1 MPPNWPQ
8 FSLRLPQ
15 LQAMRD
21 ANATLPSFVNGNLP
35 DALLVRKIPVI
46 RVPEYEKVRFLAVG
60 TSRTRL
66 LSFMKATS
74 RLLSAASAVALSAA
88 WLVPGVAVV
97 EFVSV
102 TAAQA
107 AVVQR
112 IEVRGNTRVDADT
125 VRNTVAISPGQSF
138 TGDDIDA
145 AVKRLFDT
153 GLFSDVR
160 INQSGSTLVVEVSE
174 LQIVN
179 NVLFQGNKKIKDAD
193 LGNTTQLKPRA
204 PFSTATME
212 ADAEAIRQAYA
223 RIGRDDATVNT
234 QVIDLGEGRVNVVYE
249 VVEGGRTKIAAVNF
263 NGNNAFGDRRLS
275 TVIST
280 KRSSFISFI
289 MRDDIYD
296 EDRLRADEEALRR
309 FYFNRGYADFQV
321 VSATGQINEATNEY
335 TVDITVEE
343 GERYTFGDISI
354 DSTVPEIEA
363 SSLQS
368 QVVTR
373 QGDVYSAKEVEDTI
387 IALTETVAGRGYAFA
402 QVTPRGDRNF
412 ENRTISV
419 VYTID
424 QGTRAYVERIEIRGN
439 DKTRDYVI
447 RREFDI
453 AEGDAFNQV
462 LIQRA
467 KRRLEA
473 LNFFEKV
480 EVSTVPGAEADQVVL
495 VVDVVEKSTGEF
507 SIGAGYSTGGET
519 PGASV
524 EGSITERNFLG
535 RGQFVKFSAGGGK
548 NSRDFGFSFTEPY
561 FLGRRIAAGFDISRA
576 TRTFDRYESEVTSG
590 SVRFG
595 LPITENISTQIAY
608 NLSQE
613 SYDYRNCDGDGDGII
628 GEPADCSL
636 SNAIRQAIAD
646 GNWIKSSVSA
656 GFLYNT
662 IDDMKNPHNGF
673 YINGV
678 AEFAG
683 LGGDAEW
690 VKVTGRG
697 SYYHTLNEEFD
708 VVGLASVGGGHV
720 LDMGGNGLRI
730 FDHFQNNTRMIR
742 GFEYGGIGPYDVA
755 TGDHLGGTTYLN
767 GTLEAQF
774 PLPIIP
780 ESIGLRGAVFADAAT
795 VFGNKVNVPG
805 VVVGGTDME
814 WRASA
819 GAGLIWDSPFG
830 PLRVD
835 YAVPLVKKDT
845 DDTQEF
851 NFGMS
856 TKF

>member
-1 MPPNWPQ
+1 MN
-8 FSLRLPQ
+8 
-15 LQAMRD
+15 
-21 ANATLPSFVNGNLP
+21 
-35 DALLVRKIPVI
+35 
-46 RVPEYEKVRFLAVG
+46 
-60 TSRTRL
+60 
-66 LSFMKATS
+66 ATS

-88 WLVPGVAVV
+88 WLVPSVAVV
-97 EFVSV
+97 QFVSV
-102 TAAQA
+102 TSAQA

-125 VRNTVAISPGQSF
+125 IRNTINITPGRSFSPA
-138 TGDDIDA
+138 DVDA
-145 AVKRLFDT
+145 ATKRLFDT
-153 GLFSDVR
+153 GQFSDVR

-179 NVLFQGNKKIKDAD
+179 NVLFQGNKKIKDAE
-193 LGNTTQLKPRA
+193 LANATQLKARS

-212 ADAEAIRQAYA
+212 ADVETIRQAYG
-223 RIGRDDATVNT
+223 RVGRDDATVNA
-234 QVIDLGEGRVNVVYE
+234 QVVDLGEGRVNVVYE
-249 VVEGGRTKIAAVNF
+249 IVEGGRTKIAAINF
-263 NGNNAFGDRRLS
+263 HGNNAFGDRRLS

-280 KRSSFISFI
+280 KRSTILSFV

-321 VSATGQINEATNEY
+321 VSATGQLDESTNEY

-354 DSTVPEIEA
+354 DSTVPEIDA
-363 SSLQS
+363 ASLQS

-439 DKTRDYVI
+439 DKTREYVI
-447 RREFDI
+447 RREFDL

-467 KRRLEA
+467 KRRLER
-473 LNFFEKV
+473 LNYFEKV
-480 EVSTVPGAEADQVVL
+480 EISTVPGSEADQVVL

-507 SIGAGYSTGGET
+507 SIGGGYSTGGET

-535 RGQFVKFSAGGGK
+535 RGQYIKVSAGGGK
-548 NSRDFGFSFTEPY
+548 DSRDFGLSFTEPY
-561 FLGRRIAAGFDISRA
+561 FLGRRIAAGFDISRS
-576 TRTFDRYESEVTSG
+576 TRQYTHYESETTSG

-613 SYDYRNCDGDGDGII
+613 SYEYRNCDGDGDGNP
-628 GEPADCSL
+628 GELGPPADCNL
-636 SNAIRQAIAD
+636 SGAIHQAIAD
-646 GNWIKSSVSA
+646 GDWIKSSVSA
-656 GFLYNT
+656 GFVYNT
-662 IDDMKNPHNGF
+662 IDDMKNPHHGF
-673 YINGV
+673 YVNGT

-683 LGGDAEW
+683 LGGDAKW
-690 VKVTGRG
+690 AKIVGRG
-697 SYYHTLNEEFD
+697 TYYHTLNEEYD
-708 VVGLASVGGGHV
+708 VVGLASVGGGHAI
-720 LDMGGNGLRI
+720 DTGDDGLRI
-730 FDHFQNNTRMIR
+730 FDHFKSNTRMIR
-742 GFEYGGIGPYDVA
+742 GFEHGGIGPYDTT

-767 GTLEAQF
+767 ATLEAQF
-774 PLPIIP
+774 PLPLLP
-780 ESIGLRGAVFADAAT
+780 ESLGLRGAVFADAAT
-795 VFGNKVNVPG
+795 LFGSKHVSTPAYPYTVAG
-805 VVVGGTDME
+805 DSME

-835 YAVPLVKKDT
+835 YALPLKKEDS
-845 DDTQEF
+845 DETQEF
-851 NFGMS
+851 NFGIS